1 MKFIID
7 IPESMIKEAQKYTVK
22 QIESVCGMPMK
33 EQVLCAECRWWENA
47 FNGFGVGY
55 CHNAEHC
62 DFSKGWNIQICRVT
76 KQDFYCGDARR
87 REE

>member
-7 IPESMIKEAQKYTVK
+7 IPESMMKEAQKYTVK

-33 EQVLCAECRWWENA
+33 EQVLCAECHWWENA
-47 FNGFGVGY
+47 LVGFGY

-62 DFSKGWNIQICRVT
+62 DFSKGWNIQIYRVT
-76 KQDFYCGDARR
+76 KRDFYCADARK